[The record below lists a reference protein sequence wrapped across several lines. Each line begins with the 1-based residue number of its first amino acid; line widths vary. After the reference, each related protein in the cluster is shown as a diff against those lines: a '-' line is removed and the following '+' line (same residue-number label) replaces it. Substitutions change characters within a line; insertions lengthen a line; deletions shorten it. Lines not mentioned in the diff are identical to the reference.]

1 VIWTS
6 GYRLD
11 FSWID
16 LPILDAEGLPRHVRG
31 VTEVPGLFFLG
42 LPWLVDQGSATLFG
56 VGRDGAY
63 LAEHLEARA
72 MTA

>member
-16 LPILDAEGLPRHVRG
+16 LPILDAQGVPRHVRG

-63 LAEHLEARA
+63 LAEHLEA
-72 MTA
+72 